1 MAERSFE
8 TCNIDAS
15 FGRKTQAKSDL
26 AATGESLQL
35 RRAEINSSYNSYAHV
50 WSQFMFDGG
59 IQSRLVPAVGKS
71 EDLLV
76 ERHDVQN
83 RLLLPPPANRSSFT
97 SVLSET
103 TFTESFRKI
112 CVRGVRADLGDGIH
126 IVGGADVCCRF
137 VGDEQ
142 GTRASSDKNQFP
154 KEWFQKA
161 RRLK

>member
-35 RRAEINSSYNSYAHV
+35 RRAEINSSYNSYAQV

-97 SVLSET
+97 SVLSEQT
-103 TFTESFRKI
+103 DGNFRTEVYRQYELAPAGALKELLEAAI
-112 CVRGVRADLGDGIH
+112 AEAADEAGVLILVRNHPGRAK
-126 IVGGADVCCRF
+126 RF
-137 VGDEQ
+137 PAFWIE
-142 GTRASSDKNQFP
+142 
-154 KEWFQKA
+154 
-161 RRLK
+161 

>member
-35 RRAEINSSYNSYAHV
+35 RRAEINSSYNSYAQV
-50 WSQFMFDGG
+50 WSQFIFDGE

-76 ERHDVQN
+76 ERRDVQN

-97 SVLSET
+97 SVLRET
-103 TFTESFRKI
+103 TFLRSR
-112 CVRGVRADLGDGIH
+112 
-126 IVGGADVCCRF
+126 
-137 VGDEQ
+137 
-142 GTRASSDKNQFP
+142 SDTT
-154 KEWFQKA
+154 
-161 RRLK
+161 

>member
-1 MAERSFE
+1 MTRLIITF
-8 TCNIDAS
+8 T
-15 FGRKTQAKSDL
+15 
-26 AATGESLQL
+26 ATGESLQL
-35 RRAEINSSYNSYAHV
+35 RRAEINSSYNSYAQV

-103 TFTESFRKI
+103 HLRSRSEKSAYAAYELI
-112 CVRGVRADLGDGIH
+112 SAM
-126 IVGGADVCCRF
+126 
-137 VGDEQ
+137 
-142 GTRASSDKNQFP
+142 ASTS
-154 KEWFQKA
+154 
-161 RRLK
+161 